1 MLLLIA
7 NRKSYTGSRLLPN
20 SMTLD
25 DLERS
30 NSCFYGLF
38 GDLGL
43 RDTFQE
49 RISPNSLQIDKDK
62 LHIKFSALNVDFNG
76 PSATF

>member
-1 MLLLIA
+1 MNAKIGGFIEFL
-7 NRKSYTGSRLLPN
+7 R
-20 SMTLD
+20 
-25 DLERS
+25 
-30 NSCFYGLF
+30 FW
-38 GDLGL
+38 L
-43 RDTFQE
+43 RDTCQE